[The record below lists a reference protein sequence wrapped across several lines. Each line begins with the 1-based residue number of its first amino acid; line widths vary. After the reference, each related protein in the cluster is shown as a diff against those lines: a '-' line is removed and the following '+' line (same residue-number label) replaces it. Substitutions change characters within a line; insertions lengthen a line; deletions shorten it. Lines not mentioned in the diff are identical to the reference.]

1 MKFFSKSLLLLAVF
15 LLLFGCAAQQMN
27 NIPPFQATKF
37 DGSLYA
43 SKVDN
48 FMIVFDASSSMYE
61 NYNGNNKFNMAQ
73 TLVQRMNQT
82 IPELGQT
89 AGLRSFGH
97 SPAVSSKQTELFY
110 GMEKYSSKNL
120 ADKFKKVSEAGGTS
134 PLFSA
139 LNATGTDLK
148 GLSGKMNAVIIVS
161 DGLEN
166 SGDAITAAKALKA
179 LYGDTICFYPI
190 LVGNSPEGE
199 ALFNEIAKIGGC
211 GFASK
216 ADELMTSAGMAAFVE
231 KVFLTKKSAAAAP
244 SAPAVTQRVDTDGDG
259 VYDEDDKCPG
269 TPKGARV
276 NAQGCWIL
284 SHVLFDFDKAEI
296 KPMAYPL
303 LDEVVA
309 IFGKNPGMKVDL
321 QGHCDNIGT
330 PEYNLGLS
338 LRRANAVKKYLVSKG
353 VAENRLTTQGFGF
366 SKPVAPNT
374 TKEERSLNRRVE
386 LHPMN

>member
-1 MKFFSKSLLLLAVF
+1 MKFFSKSLLLLAAF
-15 LLLFGCAAQQMN
+15 LFLFGCAVPQMN
-27 NIPPFQATKF
+27 LPPFEAVKF
-37 DGSLYA
+37 DKNLYT

-48 FMIVFDASSSMYE
+48 FLIVFDASSSMYE
-61 NYNGNNKFNMAQ
+61 NYNGTKKFNIAQ
-73 TLVQRMNQT
+73 ALVERMNQT

-110 GMEKYSSKNL
+110 GMEKFSSKNL
-120 ADKFKKVSEAGGTS
+120 ADKFKKITEPGGTT

-139 LNATGTDLK
+139 LDTARADLK
-148 GLSGKMNAVIIVS
+148 GLPGKMSAVIIIS
-161 DGLEN
+161 DGLETDGN
-166 SGDAITAAKALKA
+166 AAAAAKALNA
-179 LYGDTICFYPI
+179 AYGDTICFYTI
-190 LVGNSPEGE
+190 LVGNSPVGE
-199 ALFNEIAKIGGC
+199 ALLKEIAKIGGC

-231 KVFLTKKSAAAAP
+231 KVFLNKKPAP
-244 SAPAVTQRVDTDGDG
+244 AAPAVKQRVDSDGDG

-276 NAQGCWIL
+276 NAQGCWVL

-338 LRRANAVKKYLVSKG
+338 LKRANAVKKYLVSKG

>member
-1 MKFFSKSLLLLAVF
+1 MKFLSKMVLLLAAF
-15 LLLFGCAAQQMN
+15 LFLFGCAAQQMN

-37 DGSLYA
+37 DGNLYA

-48 FMIVFDASSSMYE
+48 FMIIFDASSSMYE
-61 NYNGNNKFNMAQ
+61 NYNGNKKFNIAQ

-110 GMEKYSSKNL
+110 GMEKFSSKNL
-120 ADKFKKVSEAGGTS
+120 SDKFKKVSEAGGTS

-139 LNATGTDLK
+139 LSATGKDLK
-148 GLSGKMNAVIIVS
+148 DLSGKMNAVIIVS

-166 SGDAITAAKALKA
+166 SGDAIAAAKALKA
-179 LYGDTICFYPI
+179 LYGDAICFYPI
-190 LVGNSPEGE
+190 LVGASPEGE
-199 ALFNEIAKIGGC
+199 ALFKEIAKIGGC

-216 ADELMTSAGMAAFVE
+216 ADELLTSAGMAAFVE
-231 KVFLTKKSAAAAP
+231 KVFLSKKDAPAAP
-244 SAPAVTQRVDTDGDG
+244 APTVKQRVDTDGDG

-276 NAQGCWIL
+276 NAQGCWVL

-321 QGHCDNIGT
+321 QGHCDNVGT
-330 PEYNLGLS
+330 PEYNMGLS

-366 SKPVAPNT
+366 SKPVGPNT
-374 TKEERSLNRRVE
+374 TPEERSLNRRVE
-386 LHPMN
+386 LQPMN

>member
-1 MKFFSKSLLLLAVF
+1 
-15 LLLFGCAAQQMN
+15 MN
-27 NIPPFQATKF
+27 LPPFEAVKF
-37 DGSLYA
+37 DKNLYT

-48 FMIVFDASSSMYE
+48 FLIVFDASSSMYE
-61 NYNGNNKFNMAQ
+61 NYSGTKKFNIAQ
-73 TLVQRMNQT
+73 ALVERMNQT

-110 GMEKYSSKNL
+110 GMEKFSSKNL
-120 ADKFKKVSEAGGTS
+120 ADKFKKITEPGGTT

-139 LNATGTDLK
+139 LDTARADLK
-148 GLSGKMNAVIIVS
+148 GLSGKTNAVIIIS
-161 DGLEN
+161 DGLETDGN
-166 SGDAITAAKALKA
+166 AAAAAKALNA
-179 LYGDTICFYPI
+179 AYGDAICFYTI
-190 LVGNSPEGE
+190 LVGNSAPGE
-199 ALFNEIAKIGGC
+199 ALLKEISKIGGC

-231 KVFLTKKSAAAAP
+231 KVFLTKKPAP
-244 SAPAVTQRVDTDGDG
+244 APAPAVKQKVDSDGDG

-276 NAQGCWIL
+276 NAQGCWVL

-338 LRRANAVKKYLVSKG
+338 LKRANAVKKYLVSKG

-366 SKPVAPNT
+366 SKPVGPNT

-386 LHPMN
+386 LQPMN

>member
-1 MKFFSKSLLLLAVF
+1 MKFFSKMVLLLAAF
-15 LLLFGCAAQQMN
+15 LFLFGCAAQQMN

-48 FMIVFDASSSMYE
+48 FMIVFDASSSM
-61 NYNGNNKFNMAQ
+61 NQKYNGTQKFDIAQ
-73 TLVQRMNQT
+73 ALVQRMNQT

-97 SPAVSSKQTELFY
+97 SPAVSGKPTELFY
-110 GMEKYSSKNL
+110 GMEKFSSNNL
-120 ADKFKKVSEAGGTS
+120 AGNFKKVKEAGGTS

-139 LNATGTDLK
+139 LSATGTDLK
-148 GLSGKMNAVIIVS
+148 GLSGKMNAVIIIS

-166 SGDAITAAKALKA
+166 SGDAIAAAKALKA

-190 LVGNSPEGE
+190 LVGGSPEGE
-199 ALFNEIAKIGGC
+199 ALFKEIAEIGGC

-216 ADELMTSAGMAAFVE
+216 ADELLTSAGMAAFVE
-231 KVFLTKKSAAAAP
+231 KVFLTKKP
-244 SAPAVTQRVDTDGDG
+244 APAPAPTVKQRVDTDGDG

-321 QGHCDNIGT
+321 QGHCDNVGT

-338 LRRANAVKKYLVSKG
+338 LRRADAIKKYLVSKG

-366 SKPVAPNT
+366 SKPVGPNT

>member
-1 MKFFSKSLLLLAVF
+1 MKFFSKSLLLLAAF
-15 LLLFGCAAQQMN
+15 LFLFGCAVPHMN
-27 NIPPFQATKF
+27 LPPFEAVKF
-37 DGSLYA
+37 DKNLYT

-48 FMIVFDASSSMYE
+48 FLIVFDASSSMYE
-61 NYNGNNKFNMAQ
+61 NYNGTKKFNIAQ
-73 TLVQRMNQT
+73 AFVERMNQT

-110 GMEKYSSKNL
+110 GMEKFSSKNL
-120 ADKFKKVSEAGGTS
+120 ADKFKKITEPGGTT
-134 PLFSA
+134 PIYTA
-139 LNATGTDLK
+139 LDTAKADLK
-148 GLSGKMNAVIIVS
+148 GLPGKMSAVIIIS
-161 DGLEN
+161 DGLETDGN
-166 SGDAITAAKALKA
+166 AFTAAKALNA
-179 LYGDTICFYPI
+179 AYGDAICFYTI
-190 LVGNSPEGE
+190 LVGNSPVGE
-199 ALFNEIAKIGGC
+199 ALLKEIAKIGGC

-231 KVFLTKKSAAAAP
+231 KVFLTKKPAP
-244 SAPAVTQRVDTDGDG
+244 AAPAVKQRLETDGDG

-276 NAQGCWIL
+276 NAQGCWVL

-296 KPMAYPL
+296 KPVAYPL
-303 LDEVVA
+303 LDEVVV

-330 PEYNLGLS
+330 PEYNMGLS
-338 LRRANAVKKYLVSKG
+338 QRRAKAVKKYLVSKG
-353 VAENRLTTQGFGF
+353 VAESRLTTQGFGF
-366 SKPVAPNT
+366 TKPVGPNT

>member
-1 MKFFSKSLLLLAVF
+1 MKFFSKSVLLLSAF
-15 LLLFGCAAQQMN
+15 LFLFGCAAQQGTN
-27 NIPPFQATKF
+27 LPPFEAVKF
-37 DGSLYA
+37 DKNLYT

-48 FMIVFDASSSMYE
+48 FLIVFDASSSMYE
-61 NYNGNNKFNMAQ
+61 NYSGTKKFNIAQ
-73 TLVQRMNQT
+73 ALVERMNQT

-110 GMEKYSSKNL
+110 GMEKFSSKNL
-120 ADKFKKVSEAGGTS
+120 ADKFKKITEPGGTT
-134 PLFSA
+134 PIYTA
-139 LNATGTDLK
+139 LDTARADLK
-148 GLSGKMNAVIIVS
+148 GLSGKTNAVIIIS
-161 DGLEN
+161 DGLETDGN
-166 SGDAITAAKALKA
+166 AAAAAKALNA
-179 LYGDTICFYPI
+179 AYGDAICFYTI
-190 LVGNSPEGE
+190 LVGNSATGE
-199 ALFNEIAKIGGC
+199 ALLKEIAKIGGC

-216 ADELMTSAGMAAFVE
+216 ADELLTSAGMAAFVE
-231 KVFLTKKSAAAAP
+231 KVFLTKKPAP
-244 SAPAVTQRVDTDGDG
+244 APAPAVKQRIDTDGDG

-276 NAQGCWIL
+276 NAQGCWVL
-284 SHVLFDFDKAEI
+284 SHVLFDFDRAEI

-366 SKPVAPNT
+366 SKPVGPNT

>member
-1 MKFFSKSLLLLAVF
+1 MKFFSKMVLLLAAF
-15 LLLFGCAAQQMN
+15 LFLFGCAAQQGTN
-27 NIPPFQATKF
+27 LPPFEAVKF
-37 DGSLYA
+37 DKNLYT

-48 FMIVFDASSSMYE
+48 FLIVFDASSSMYE
-61 NYNGNNKFNMAQ
+61 NYNGTKKFNIAQ
-73 TLVQRMNQT
+73 ALVERMNQT

-110 GMEKYSSKNL
+110 GMEKFSSKNL
-120 ADKFKKVSEAGGTS
+120 ADKFKKITEPGGTT
-134 PLFSA
+134 PLYSA
-139 LNATGTDLK
+139 LDTARADLK
-148 GLSGKMNAVIIVS
+148 GLPGKMSAVIIIS
-161 DGLEN
+161 DGLETDGN
-166 SGDAITAAKALKA
+166 AAAAAKALNA
-179 LYGDTICFYPI
+179 AYGDAICFYTI
-190 LVGNSPEGE
+190 LVGNSPAGE
-199 ALFNEIAKIGGC
+199 ALLKEIAKIGGC

-231 KVFLTKKSAAAAP
+231 KVFLNKKPAPAAASAAK
-244 SAPAVTQRVDTDGDG
+244 QRLDTDGDG

-321 QGHCDNIGT
+321 QGHCDNVGT

-338 LRRANAVKKYLVSKG
+338 LRRANAIKKYLVSKG
-353 VAENRLTTQGFGF
+353 IADNRLTTQGFGF
-366 SKPVAPNT
+366 SKPVGPNT
-374 TKEERSLNRRVE
+374 TPEERSLNRRVE
-386 LHPMN
+386 LQPIN

>member
-1 MKFFSKSLLLLAVF
+1 MKLYSKSVLFVIAF
-15 LLLFGCAAQQMN
+15 LFLFGCATPQMN
-27 NIPPFQATKF
+27 LPPFEAAKF
-37 DGSLYA
+37 DKNLYA

-48 FMIVFDASSSMYE
+48 FLIVFDASSSMYQ
-61 NYNGNNKFNMAQ
+61 NYKDTKKFNIAQ
-73 TLVQRMNQT
+73 VLVQRMNQT

-97 SPAVSSKQTELFY
+97 SPAVSSKPTELFY

-120 ADKFKKVSEAGGTS
+120 ADKFQKIKEPGGIT
-134 PLFSA
+134 PLYSA
-139 LNATGTDLK
+139 MDTAKADLK
-148 GLSGKMNAVIIVS
+148 GLPGKMNAVIIIS

-166 SGDAITAAKALKA
+166 EGSAAAAAKALNDI
-179 LYGDTICFYPI
+179 YGDSICFFPI
-190 LVGNSPEGE
+190 LVGDSAEGE
-199 ALFNEIAKIGGC
+199 ALLNKIAKIGGC
-211 GFASK
+211 GFVSK
-216 ADELMTSAGMAAFVE
+216 ADELLTSAGMAAFVE
-231 KVFLTKKSAAAAP
+231 KVFLTKKPAPVAA
-244 SAPAVTQRVDTDGDG
+244 VVKQRVDSDGDG

-276 NAQGCWIL
+276 NAQGCWVL

-296 KPMAYPL
+296 KPSAYPL

-321 QGHCDNIGT
+321 EGHCDNIGT
-330 PEYNLGLS
+330 PEYNQGLS
-338 LRRANAVKKYLVSKG
+338 LRRANAVKKYLISKG

-366 SKPVAPNT
+366 TKPVAPNT

-386 LHPMN
+386 LMPMN

>member
-1 MKFFSKSLLLLAVF
+1 MKFLSKMVLLSAAF
-15 LLLFGCAAQQMN
+15 LFLFGCAAQQMN

-61 NYNGNNKFNMAQ
+61 NYNGIKKFNIAQ

-97 SPAVSSKQTELFY
+97 SPAVSGKQTELFY

-139 LNATGTDLK
+139 LSATGTDLK
-148 GLSGKMNAVIIVS
+148 GLSGKMNAVIIIS

-166 SGDAITAAKALKA
+166 SGDAIAAAKALKA

-199 ALFNEIAKIGGC
+199 ALFKEIAKIGGC

-216 ADELMTSAGMAAFVE
+216 ADELLTSAGMAAFVE
-231 KVFLTKKSAAAAP
+231 KVFLTKKPAPAPASAAK
-244 SAPAVTQRVDTDGDG
+244 QRLDTDGDG

-321 QGHCDNIGT
+321 QGHCDNVGT

-338 LRRANAVKKYLVSKG
+338 LRRANAIKKYLVSKG

-366 SKPVAPNT
+366 SKPVGPNT
-374 TKEERSLNRRVE
+374 TPEERSLNRRVE
-386 LHPMN
+386 LQPIN

>member
-1 MKFFSKSLLLLAVF
+1 MKFLSKTVLLLAAF
-15 LLLFGCAAQQMN
+15 LFLFGCAAQQGKN
-27 NIPPFQATKF
+27 LPPFEAAKF
-37 DGSLYA
+37 DKSLYT

-48 FMIVFDASSSMYE
+48 FLIIFDASSSM
-61 NYNGNNKFNMAQ
+61 NQKYNGTQKFDIALA
-73 TLVQRMNQT
+73 LVQRMNQT

-89 AGLRSFGH
+89 GGLRSFGH
-97 SPAVSSKQTELFY
+97 SPAVSGKPTELFY
-110 GMEKYSSKNL
+110 GMEKFSSKNL
-120 ADKFKKVSEAGGTS
+120 AENFRKVKEAGGFS
-134 PLFSA
+134 PLNLSLDA
-139 LNATGTDLK
+139 AGTDLK
-148 GLSGKMNAVIIVS
+148 GLSGKMNAVIIIS
-161 DGLEN
+161 DGLELP
-166 SGDAITAAKALKA
+166 ATVTASTKALKA

-190 LVGNSPEGE
+190 LVGNSPEGDT
-199 ALFNEIAKIGGC
+199 LFKEIAKIGGC

-216 ADELMTSAGMAAFVE
+216 ADELLTSAGMAAFVE
-231 KVFLTKKSAAAAP
+231 KVFLTKKPA
-244 SAPAVTQRVDTDGDG
+244 SAPATAVKQRVDTDGDG

-276 NAQGCWIL
+276 NAQGCWVL

-338 LRRANAVKKYLVSKG
+338 LRRANAIKKYLVSKG
-353 VAENRLTTQGFGF
+353 VAENRMTTQGFGF
-366 SKPVAPNT
+366 SKPVGPNT
-374 TKEERSLNRRVE
+374 TPEERALNRRVE
-386 LHPMN
+386 LQPLN

>member
-1 MKFFSKSLLLLAVF
+1 MKFFSKSVLLSAAF
-15 LLLFGCAAQQMN
+15 LFLFGCAAQQVSN
-27 NIPPFQATKF
+27 LPPFEATKF
-37 DGSLYA
+37 DKNLYT

-48 FMIVFDASSSMYE
+48 FLIVFDASSSMYE
-61 NYNGNNKFNMAQ
+61 NYSGTKKFNIAQ
-73 TLVQRMNQT
+73 ALVERMNQT

-110 GMEKYSSKNL
+110 GMEKFSSKNL
-120 ADKFKKVSEAGGTS
+120 ADKFKKITEPGGTT
-134 PLFSA
+134 PLYSA
-139 LNATGTDLK
+139 LDTARADLK
-148 GLSGKMNAVIIVS
+148 GLSGKTNAVIIIS
-161 DGLEN
+161 DGLETDGN
-166 SGDAITAAKALKA
+166 AAAAAKTLNAAYGDAI
-179 LYGDTICFYPI
+179 CFYTI
-190 LVGNSPEGE
+190 LVGNSAPGE
-199 ALFNEIAKIGGC
+199 ALLKEIAKIGGC

-216 ADELMTSAGMAAFVE
+216 ADELLTSAGMAAFVE
-231 KVFLTKKSAAAAP
+231 KVFLNKKPAPAAAP
-244 SAPAVTQRVDTDGDG
+244 AVKQRVDSDGDG

-276 NAQGCWIL
+276 NAQGCWVL

-296 KPMAYPL
+296 KPVAYPL

-321 QGHCDNIGT
+321 QGHCDNFGT
-330 PEYNLGLS
+330 PEYNMGLS
-338 LRRANAVKKYLVSKG
+338 LKRANAIKKYLVSKG

-374 TKEERSLNRRVE
+374 TPEERSLNRRVE
-386 LHPMN
+386 LQPMN